1 MKRSELLPQPAC
13 RIAFALCA
21 IIVLVVSLLPAPES
35 LPLQTGWDKSD
46 HALAFFVLGLLG
58 LFGWPDAR
66 WQVLAGMVGYGAAI
80 ELLQGM
86 TGYRFAEWSD
96 LLADSIGLAS
106 AAAVF
111 MLVQRFRAR
120 STV

>member
-1 MKRSELLPQPAC
+1 
-13 RIAFALCA
+13 
-21 IIVLVVSLLPAPES
+21 VVSLLPTPEA

-58 LFGWPDAR
+58 FSGWPDSRAR
-66 WQVLAGMVGYGAAI
+66 ILIGLVGYGAVI

-96 LLADSIGLAS
+96 LLADSLGIAG
-106 AAAVF
+106 AAALS
-111 MLVQRFRAR
+111 MLVQRLRAR